1 MESTATSFRR
11 RRLQGQDVSSE
22 PGRSAARREPHRRLS
37 LTLFLFS
44 TAASTIT
51 SLTYILYRVMLTIY
65 WEHVSCTMWT
75 VLLVEVLT
83 SGKISCNPNSF
94 YSTEP
99 LEVNVVL
106 THLAELSASW
116 QAEGNRTVQEVEDCD
131 WPLVDIFIPYCGEGD
146 EMVLNT
152 AKAACACDYPSN
164 LLRAII
170 LDDSHSSK
178 LARKVEKIKSQWP
191 NILYA
196 SRNIDVKT
204 HSKASNLNFGIR
216 YLETLERSKAPY
228 VAVLDADMIPE
239 PAWLRCVL
247 PPLLDNPDA
256 GLACPF
262 QRYYNIPRG
271 DPLGTNTDLQSIEW
285 ITRLQDFSNT
295 SWCTGSGFVVN
306 SSVLK
311 IMGFFPEDC
320 LLEDVMTSNLLSS
333 AGWCTVYVPGSLQWG
348 RGPDTMPA
356 FLKQWQRLVVG
367 IISAGQFMYSGKAQ
381 KLSKETRLGGILWAF
396 VVGASAIIWTF
407 ALVALPIC
415 MMTGKPLVVPSQQVN
430 HLRLLMR
437 LAAFDFGAKT
447 IHNILMSST
456 LGFRMPIYGYYNS
469 IWSQPWRA
477 SIVLRYFIIPKLFRR
492 DLPNFTPT
500 GTRADGEAERAARAK
515 GSRLACSKVVFW
527 DCGAWT
533 HLIVL
538 FFCATGSVTWLGA
551 ALKDFSSD
559 KTAHQVALVY
569 LTGIACPPTFFLWVA
584 LAEAAWVPV
593 SYAIWPPPLKTPDT
607 LTVRDAKRGVDYPS
621 DDSKMDHMRRSSLWP
636 FALRVLVYLSALVIT
651 EML

>member
-1 MESTATSFRR
+1 
-11 RRLQGQDVSSE
+11 
-22 PGRSAARREPHRRLS
+22 
-37 LTLFLFS
+37 
-44 TAASTIT
+44 
-51 SLTYILYRVMLTIY
+51 MLTIHG
-65 WEHVSCTMWT
+65 EHVSFTMWT
-75 VLLVEVLT
+75 VLLVEVLI
-83 SGKISCNPNSF
+83 SGKVSCNPNNF
-94 YSTEP
+94 YSTER
-99 LEVNVVL
+99 LEVIFVFSI
-106 THLAELSASW
+106 LAELSASW
-116 QAEGNRTVQEVEDCD
+116 QAEGNRTVQEVGDCD
-131 WPLVDIFIPYCGEGD
+131 WPSVDILIPYCGEGD

-170 LDDSHSSK
+170 LDDSHSSE
-178 LARKVEKIKSQWP
+178 LARKVEKMKNQWP
-191 NILYA
+191 NISYA
-196 SRNIDVKT
+196 SRNVDVKT

-247 PPLLDNPDA
+247 PHVLDNPDA
-256 GLACPF
+256 GLASPF

-271 DPLGTNTDLQSIEW
+271 DPLGTNTDIQSVEW
-285 ITRLQDFSNT
+285 IMRLQDFSNK

-306 SSVLK
+306 SSVLE
-311 IMGFFPEDC
+311 IMGSFPEDC
-320 LLEDVMTSNLLSS
+320 LQEDVLTSNFLSS
-333 AGWCTVYVPGSLQWG
+333 AGWCTVYVPDSLQWG

-356 FLKQWQRLVVG
+356 VLKQGQRLVVG
-367 IISAGQFMYSGKAQ
+367 IISVAQFLCSRKAQ
-381 KLSKETRLGGILWAF
+381 KLSKEARLGVILWAS
-396 VVGASAIIWTF
+396 VVGAASIIWTF
-407 ALVALPIC
+407 ALVALPLC
-415 MMTGKPLVVPSQQVN
+415 MMTGKPLVIPSQQVN

-437 LAAFDFGAKT
+437 LAALDFVAKT
-447 IHNILMSST
+447 THNIFMSST
-456 LGFRMPIYGYYNS
+456 MGFRMPIHGYYTS

-477 SIVLRYFIIPKLFRR
+477 SIVLRYFIIPKLFGR

-500 GTRADGEAERAARAK
+500 GTPTDGEAERTARAK
-515 GSRLACSKVVFW
+515 GSCLSCSKVVLW

-538 FFCATGSVTWLGA
+538 LFCATGSVTWLRA

-569 LTGIACPPTFFLWVA
+569 LTGIACPPILFLWVA

-593 SYAIWPPPLKTPDT
+593 SYAFWPPSFNAPDT
-607 LTVRDAKRGVDYPS
+607 LMVRDAKRGVDYPS
-621 DDSKMDHMRRSSLWP
+621 NNSKKDHMRRPSLWP
-636 FALRVLVYLSALVIT
+636 FALRVLVYFSTLVIT